1 MAYQVID
8 LTGVSSGSD
17 MEPVDDVA
25 VVPAPPAA
33 KLKAKVK
40 KPKAKEVSA
49 SSGSQKPTYVQTS
62 RNKTKKKYLA
72 ADVPWGR
79 IVALKNCKAVTRGR
93 QWDLTENDRKLTQIG
108 RNHAS
113 HVQFLDLTISGLH
126 LELHPQVGSDGVLK
140 KVEMID
146 KSSNGTW
153 HNGKRMTKHKRTL
166 LRSGDVFSLVQN
178 YRTGGENVAAFVFSA
193 IRNSRGESVR
203 FYQKYKLGRELERGT
218 YATVRHCSVQ
228 GTGKVFA
235 VKIIDLN
242 AGRAQ
247 GWEIKELIKNAKNE
261 AAMQQEL
268 AHPNVIDLEE
278 MFVDEDAGTVYMV
291 MEYME
296 GESYSTNCASM
307 LY

>member
-146 KSSNGTW
+146 DG
-153 HNGKRMTKHKRTL
+153 
-166 LRSGDVFSLVQN
+166 V
-178 YRTGGENVAAFVFSA
+178 E
-193 IRNSRGESVR
+193 
-203 FYQKYKLGRELERGT
+203 
-218 YATVRHCSVQ
+218 
-228 GTGKVFA
+228 
-235 VKIIDLN
+235 
-242 AGRAQ
+242 
-247 GWEIKELIKNAKNE
+247 
-261 AAMQQEL
+261 
-268 AHPNVIDLEE
+268 
-278 MFVDEDAGTVYMV
+278 
-291 MEYME
+291 
-296 GESYSTNCASM
+296 
-307 LY
+307 